1 VPDHGTRYGR
11 PTAMATGDVPR
22 FWAEISGDYERR
34 EFVEQPDQD
43 GMGIGALTWPGPA
56 AAGVPLH

>member
-1 VPDHGTRYGR
+1 
-11 PTAMATGDVPR
+11 MATGDVPR